1 MLAKCYAKLVTAS
14 PFRVKRLFG
23 PVLAHRGHL
32 GVVGGVEYQETGEER
47 AAAGQSG

>member
-32 GVVGGVEYQETGEER
+32 GESGVLHIKGEER
-47 AAAGQSG
+47 REQPQVSLG